1 MCLFDTSLFH
11 IMSKIEIIKTTS
23 TEFNVPKRSDFVN
36 PKLHE
41 KLVTAVAEKQQIYF
55 EPHDCQDNSEYVN
68 GKQTYVV
75 YMFGIML
82 DGTKTMVILTGIP
95 VYFDILISNNDIV
108 NRGPSINPPKIDVLE
123 ISQFKT
129 SIKEGIGADLYNN
142 IMRVEIVEGFPPKR
156 FQTYPSK
163 YLRLY
168 FDNLYARARVLEAV
182 QKLHYDNRQEVPFEL
197 AHDDL
202 SRNNPSYY
210 FNVVARTYKF
220 NTCSWNI
227 LDAGKYNVAAKGAQ
241 TNPSSKCDYC
251 FRVDVT
257 NFKPLDDQT
266 ISRHDYFNKSRQI
279 MMTWDIETY
288 SSDRQTG
295 EIPSPEAEDTNIFM
309 ICATFHW
316 QFTEKALLKV
326 CCVDNPTAATPE
338 VFFDTK
344 ALEAQS
350 KLTGKPIEEIAREQS
365 QVNVLI
371 ECGNERDLCWAFA
384 RVVAQMSPDF
394 IGAFNGG
401 SFDWPFY
408 RERMHKYGLMRELY
422 NCFSALKPTYIEN
435 DTKKIGGRCSIYRRR
450 FKEEKV
456 KISAE
461 ESASMLCAQ
470 FPGMI
475 DTDIM
480 IVFKQLYTKAEVGRG
495 SSLNFYLRVNKLQGK
510 EDLPYKE
517 MFRIYEKSCKWV
529 EQQKALDRGDLSLF
543 NCDPET
549 TTDDE
554 LQSIIKAHEIRGQEN
569 RDAMALVAKYCVVDA
584 FRCQQLYTVKSII
597 ADRKEVSNM
606 AYVTIYDAFY
616 RANGMKVRNLVG
628 SFCCDP
634 RFNIM
639 FSNGKQTNVKIKY
652 PGAHVFPPKKG
663 LNNARPVVGLDFSS
677 LYPSLMMAYNL
688 SPEKAIDEINLEI
701 DTITDRGYNHVCAA
715 RKFAED
721 LAKLGYDLHY
731 TKFDGT
737 IQDDTRADNG
747 KIVTV
752 SGWIVRHSN
761 IIEPGDKPK
770 NKIIEKALAEEKPRD
785 CGLQGEKMGVFPFI
799 LKILFD
805 KRKKIKNRFIALS
818 KLIEIIDI
826 LRKDNPNKSD
836 KEIFALINPNDFNDT
851 GFNVE
856 TCDYAELKFQ
866 RNAVNSKQN
875 ALKVYMNT
883 FYGEQGNYL
892 SSIYKLLVAGGITSA
907 GQYNIKM
914 VADYLVK
921 HQYCVWYGDSV
932 ASDTPI
938 LVQYTKD
945 NKTLLEYRTIDE
957 ISDGKWEDYHVNPD
971 EINNPGRKQASGC
984 FCPDL
989 KVWSDK
995 GFTKITRVIRHKTNK
1010 KLFRV
1015 LTHTGCVDVTED
1027 HSLLN
1032 EKAEKITPAELIVNS
1047 TKLLHSNLP
1056 QPTIVT
1062 NDFDIN
1068 EAYAMGLFYADGSCG
1083 TYNCTHGI
1091 KRSWA
1096 LNNQNLDY
1104 LREAQEGLERI
1115 YGKFKILDTMGS
1127 SKVYKLVPC
1136 FGDFKV
1142 IVDKYR
1148 RLFYDK
1154 NKYKKV
1160 PVEILNAS
1168 KEFKERFIKGYLA
1181 GDGDKDKKGYFRFDN
1196 KGKIG
1201 SAGLYYLVNSL
1212 GYPTSINIRSD
1223 KMLIYRLTCT
1233 RGGNNQR
1240 IDPNKVKKI
1249 MDLGP
1254 TDDYVYDLETENH
1267 HFAAGVGRL
1276 VVHNTDSNY
1285 ISCNDALFK
1294 DTDKVYDLA
1303 RNLILNELK
1312 SRFDSHLP
1320 AESADISAEARTVI
1334 SKNIGPLVSEH
1345 QRIYEKQ
1352 EHALAK
1358 KAISFD
1364 DFNKWNQS
1372 AYELVV
1378 QNALDTALKY
1388 INTLENKELSFQVLS
1403 MLRFVIREIYW
1414 TQLVQI
1420 TRRDLNDL
1428 RVKVNTMLAN
1438 DNGTAYLT
1446 MAYEEVLFPVVFT
1459 GKKKYFGLAHLER
1472 ENFHPAPKDIFVRG
1486 IDIIK
1491 QGQAKLA
1498 KDIGY
1503 EILAEICSVENELEM
1518 IDIVHKAIEKIYS
1531 KDWAL
1536 EYFVLNGKY
1545 KPNKQNIPIQTF
1557 VSRMR
1562 QIHAKYDD
1570 QSSPEYNPQLA
1581 ALYAPPIP
1589 GDTFQYVIV
1598 KYDQS
1603 YDLRGNK
1610 INLKKGDKMEY
1621 LAVFNHLTN
1630 VAKNPEDR
1638 PRIDLNH
1645 YISGAIIGLFARF
1658 LAYRAEFQPPASVT
1672 DPEEIDTHSVRE
1684 ANKYV
1689 EKYCEKRAGINREAL
1704 ISQGRGLRKNSK
1716 LVQKSM
1722 KKNIIAKYGQS
1733 AHVLMIIG
1741 DNAQYDSKYDSS
1753 NPEISHSKKQELEIA
1768 RQKHEANMNIIKE
1781 YAKKLAGEPF
1791 LGRIL
1796 LEKYKEQINSDPT
1809 FIYALKLTYAISGGF
1824 SRQMQTKKDAIN
1836 ITSIRLNYLNKL
1848 INEQEIKISNMLKYI
1863 IEIEKYEIYKCDE
1876 LLQASAAN
1884 QSFDFQNGLDNLAVV
1899 KTEDEKN
1906 YKKTLDEYN
1915 SAILR
1920 LASLYKLRDNYADV
1934 PIKINEYINKKL
1946 RVQQRVVVSK
1956 EELKSSEY
1964 TAVDLGKL
1972 HDY

>member
-1 MCLFDTSLFH
+1 
-11 IMSKIEIIKTTS
+11 MSKIEIIKTTLA
-23 TEFNVPKRSDFVN
+23 EFNVPKRADFVN

-41 KLVTAVAEKQQIYF
+41 KIVSAVATKQPMYF
-55 EPHDCQDNSEYVN
+55 EPHDCQDNSEYIN
-68 GKQTYVV
+68 GKQIYVV
-75 YMFGIML
+75 YMFGIMV
-82 DGTKTMVILTGIP
+82 DGTKTMVILTGIS
-95 VYFDILISNNDIV
+95 VYFDILISNNEIV
-108 NRGPSINPPKIDVLE
+108 SRGPSINAPEIGVLE
-123 ISQFKT
+123 ISHFKT

-142 IMRVEIVEGFPPKR
+142 ISRIEIVEGYPPKR
-156 FQTYPSK
+156 FQTQPSK
-163 YLRLY
+163 YLRLF
-168 FDNLYARARVLEAV
+168 FDNLYSRAKVLEAV
-182 QKLHYDNRQEVPFEL
+182 QKLYYDKRQEVPFEL

-220 NTCSWNI
+220 NTCSWNV
-227 LDAGKYNVAAKGAQ
+227 LEAGKYTVCPKDTQN
-241 TNPSSKCDYC
+241 NPSTKCKYC
-251 FRVDVT
+251 FRVDIN

-266 ISRHDYFNKSRQI
+266 ISKHDYLNKSRQI
-279 MMTWDIETY
+279 VMTWDIETY

-326 CCVDNPTAATPE
+326 CCVDNPTSATPD
-338 VFFDTK
+338 VFFDMK

-350 KLTGKPIEEIAREQS
+350 KTTGKPIEELAREQS

-371 ECGNERDLCWAFA
+371 ECGNERDLCIAFA
-384 RVVAQMSPDF
+384 RVVSQMAPDF

-435 DTKKIGGRCSIYRRR
+435 DTKKVGGRCSIYRRR

-461 ESASMLCAQ
+461 ESATMLCAQ

-480 IVFKQLYTKAEVGRG
+480 IVFKQIYTKAEVGRG
-495 SSLNFYLRVNKLQGK
+495 SSLNFYLKVNKLQGK

-517 MFRIYEKSCKWV
+517 MFHIYEKSSKWV
-529 EQQKALDRGDLSLF
+529 ERQKALERGDLTMFDIANTAELS
-543 NCDPET
+543 
-549 TTDDE
+549 DDD
-554 LQSIIKAHEIRGQEN
+554 LQSIIKSHDKNGQEN

-606 AYVTIYDAFY
+606 AYLTIYDAFY

-663 LNNARPVVGLDFSS
+663 LNNKRPVVGLDFSS

-701 DTITDRGYNHVCAA
+701 DTISDRGYNHVCAA

-721 LAKLGYDLHY
+721 LAKIGYDLHY

-737 IQDDTRADNG
+737 IQDENRPDNG

-761 IIEPGDKPK
+761 IIENGDKPR
-770 NKIIEKALAEEKPRD
+770 NKQIESSVSGAEKPRD
-785 CGLQGEKMGVFPFI
+785 TGLQGEKMGVFPFI

-826 LRKDNPNKSD
+826 LRKDNSGKSD
-836 KEIFALINPNDFNDT
+836 KEIFALINANDFNDT
-851 GFNVE
+851 GFSLE
-856 TCDYAELKFQ
+856 TCDYAEIKFQ

-921 HQYCVWYGDSV
+921 NKYCVWYGD
-932 ASDTPI
+932 
-938 LVQYTKD
+938 
-945 NKTLLEYRTIDE
+945 
-957 ISDGKWEDYHVNPD
+957 
-971 EINNPGRKQASGC
+971 
-984 FCPDL
+984 
-989 KVWSDK
+989 
-995 GFTKITRVIRHKTNK
+995 
-1010 KLFRV
+1010 
-1015 LTHTGCVDVTED
+1015 
-1027 HSLLN
+1027 
-1032 EKAEKITPAELIVNS
+1032 
-1047 TKLLHSNLP
+1047 
-1056 QPTIVT
+1056 
-1062 NDFDIN
+1062 
-1068 EAYAMGLFYADGSCG
+1068 
-1083 TYNCTHGI
+1083 
-1091 KRSWA
+1091 
-1096 LNNQNLDY
+1096 
-1104 LREAQEGLERI
+1104 
-1115 YGKFKILDTMGS
+1115 
-1127 SKVYKLVPC
+1127 
-1136 FGDFKV
+1136 
-1142 IVDKYR
+1142 
-1148 RLFYDK
+1148 
-1154 NKYKKV
+1154 
-1160 PVEILNAS
+1160 
-1168 KEFKERFIKGYLA
+1168 
-1181 GDGDKDKKGYFRFDN
+1181 
-1196 KGKIG
+1196 
-1201 SAGLYYLVNSL
+1201 
-1212 GYPTSINIRSD
+1212 
-1223 KMLIYRLTCT
+1223 
-1233 RGGNNQR
+1233 
-1240 IDPNKVKKI
+1240 
-1249 MDLGP
+1249 
-1254 TDDYVYDLETENH
+1254 
-1267 HFAAGVGRL
+1267 
-1276 VVHNTDSNY
+1276 TDSNY
-1285 ISCNDALFK
+1285 ISCDDSLFVE
-1294 DTDKVYDLA
+1294 TDRVYDDAKNLLLREIKNSFDERPLA
-1303 RNLILNELK
+1303 EGK
-1312 SRFDSHLP
+1312 
-1320 AESADISAEARTVI
+1320 DISAEARTIV
-1334 SKNIGPLVSEH
+1334 SKLAGPYITEFSH
-1345 QRIYEKQ
+1345 CYEKQ

-1358 KAISFD
+1358 KAINAE
-1364 DFNKWNQS
+1364 DFKKWNQN
-1372 AYELVV
+1372 AYEELVK
-1378 QNALDTALKY
+1378 QIIEASLNYIKPQHIYLK
-1388 INTLENKELSFQVLS
+1388 NTSLNHLTDDELNFQVMS
-1403 MLRFVIREIYW
+1403 MFRFVLREIYW

-1428 RVKVNTMLAN
+1428 RVKVNSMLAS

-1459 GKKKYFGLAHLER
+1459 GKKKYFGLAHLEK

-1503 EILAEICSVENELEM
+1503 EILAEICSAENELEM

-1531 KDWAL
+1531 RDWSL

-1545 KPNKQNIPIQTF
+1545 KPNKQNVPIQTF

-1562 QIHAKYDD
+1562 RIHAKYDN
-1570 QSSPEYNPQLA
+1570 QNSHEYNPNLA
-1581 ALYAPPIP
+1581 ALYTPPIP

-1598 KYDQS
+1598 KYDQA

-1621 LAVFNHLTN
+1621 LTVFNHLSA
-1630 VAKNPEDR
+1630 VAKCAEDK

-1658 LAYRAEFQPPASVT
+1658 LAYRPEFQPPATIT
-1672 DPEEIDTHSVRE
+1672 DPEEIDIHSVRE

-1689 EKYCEKRAGINREAL
+1689 EKYCEKRAGIDREAL
-1704 ISQGRGLRKNSK
+1704 VNQGRGLRKNSK

-1722 KKNIIAKYGQS
+1722 KQNIISKYGQS
-1733 AHVLMIIG
+1733 AHVLLNIIG
-1741 DNAQYDSKYDSS
+1741 ISDNVQYDHKYDSN
-1753 NPEISHSKKQELEIA
+1753 NPEISLSTKQELEIA
-1768 RQKHEANMNIIKE
+1768 RQKHEANMRVIKE
-1781 YAKKLAGEPF
+1781 YAKRLAGEPF
-1791 LGRIL
+1791 LGQRL
-1796 LEKYKEQINSDPT
+1796 LDRYAEKIAADPT
-1809 FIYALKLTYAISGGF
+1809 FIYALKLTYSINGGF
-1824 SRQMQTKKDAIN
+1824 SRSERAKKEASGIN
-1836 ITSIRLNYLNKL
+1836 LTSVRLNHLN
-1848 INEQEIKISNMLKYI
+1848 NMVTEYETKISNMLKYI
-1863 IEIEKYEIYKCDE
+1863 IDIEKYEIYKCDE
-1876 LLQASAAN
+1876 LLQASSVD
-1884 QSFDFQNGLDNLAVV
+1884 QTFDFQGGFNDLAVI
-1899 KTEDEKN
+1899 KTEDEQN

-1920 LASLYKLRDNYADV
+1920 LSSLYKLRDNYADV

-1946 RVQQRVVVSK
+1946 RVQQRVVISK
-1956 EELKSSEY
+1956 EELKKSEY
-1964 TAVDLGKL
+1964 DSINLGKL